1 MFRLPPF
8 IASTH
13 AADVFR
19 NSYRL
24 LGFGNTRRHGS
35 DVAQLGV
42 VKRFLAHSE
51 INNAMSCLGVHFS
64 LSTNEVRSLRAI
76 EDEAERVEHLH
87 DVIEEEYFRNQP
99 GRKAESDKAWDA
111 MHRALSGGRLTWDS
125 GDYPLNHLVLGGER
139 LYTGTDFIMTLKT
152 PAQVHD
158 VAAELSQLT
167 EAGFRQLYFAI
178 DADSYGCPLTEE
190 DCEYTWEWFQ
200 GVRDFW
206 LRAAAEG
213 RYVLFTADQ

>member
-1 MFRLPPF
+1 MFRLPHF

-24 LGFGNTRRHGS
+24 LGFGSRINRGS
-35 DVAQLGV
+35 DMAHLGV

-51 INNAMSCLGVHFS
+51 INNEMSCLGVHFS
-64 LSTNEVRSLRAI
+64 LSADEVRHLHAI
-76 EDEAERVEHLH
+76 EDESERIEYLH

-99 GRKAESDKAWDA
+99 ARKAESDKAWDA
-111 MHRALSGGRLTWDS
+111 MHRALSGGQLAWDS
-125 GDYPLNHLVLGGER
+125 GEYPLNHFVLGGEI

-152 PAQVHD
+152 PAQVRD
-158 VAAELSQLT
+158 VAAVLPGIN
-167 EAGFRQLYFAI
+167 EAWFLRRYLAI
-178 DADSYGCPLTEE
+178 DAEDYGCPLTEE

-200 GVRDFW
+200 GVREFW
-206 LRAAAEG
+206 LRASTEG
-213 RYVLFTADQ
+213 RYILFTADQ